1 VEGWRWPIAH
11 VAARQPKWRTVGR
24 AAAYHILWVRGIGD
38 HTISRRG
45 FNLFKQLRRHFR
57 ATPFCSHALSRRD
70 PGDQNASVPKI
81 DDRLGGLLREGGR
94 GASESRKFA
103 AGQSLSGMGDRHD
116 GREGKLRVAIFCLSV
131 PFLIH
136 RKRYHTFCR
145 SQCKNRSHLISLINL
160 LLARHCA
167 NTARSLS
174 HIYIY
179 TTVICIAFPRA
190 VSIGQ
195 VLLANVR
202 MGGDGQSDTIPRSL
216 RRTRA
221 AQSLFSMT
229 FGRERLKALGAESA
243 QPLRALAGK
252 S

>member
-174 HIYIY
+174 HIYYGHMHRVPKGRLNRPSVVGKCANGRRRSIRHDPE
-179 TTVICIAFPRA
+179 IASSHSCGSIIVFDDVRSRA
-190 VSIGQ
+190 FKG
-195 VLLANVR
+195 A
-202 MGGDGQSDTIPRSL
+202 
-216 RRTRA
+216 
-221 AQSLFSMT
+221 
-229 FGRERLKALGAESA
+229 GR
-243 QPLRALAGK
+243 
-252 S
+252 